1 MHPSDSPDSSA
12 ETALA
17 PETDAIARPT
27 NRSVL
32 LFTPDDSL
40 PPSLESHL
48 ESESGL
54 EVSNATSTGAVLQRL
69 EATDC
74 LVLVADE
81 TENAGETTT
90 ASVDVLDRLRNYAP
104 AFPVVV
110 VTTDPDSETAT
121 ELATAA
127 HTQRWTVHVP
137 ISAHDESADL
147 ERIGQ
152 RVTDL
157 VDHHRLDGIVSR
169 SLAAVELTE
178 EPLAIVAPDGTFEH
192 VTRRY
197 TMQFG
202 YSPSELEGQPGR
214 RVSAT
219 KPFPT
224 SSRRRL
230 RPSPMAGAGPATV
243 PAARNP
249 GSQCQSTSASA
260 ASRTAVSSLS
270 QPSATATRSS
280 QRRPTPA
287 LSRANYCWNCCY
299 ETNSAGSRRNTVPN
313 PARLTS
319 TMITR
324 VTHGS
329 HCWRRVLTCTV
340 RCSLTCL
347 MPSLERYV
355 KTIGSE
361 YAPGGAVERVLISRI

>member
-202 YSPSELEGQPGR
+202 YSPSELEGQPWQTCFSDET
-214 RVSAT
+214 VSHLESTAI
-219 KPFPT
+219 
-224 SSRRRL
+224 
-230 RPSPMAGAGPATV
+230 ATV
-243 PAARNP
+243 TDGWRWTGHCTGREKSGEPVPVHIRLGGLED
-249 GSQCQSTSASA
+249 GSLIFVATERDGDSEQSAS
-260 ASRTAVSSLS
+260 TD
-270 QPSATATRSS
+270 
-280 QRRPTPA
+280 
-287 LSRANYCWNCCY
+287 
-299 ETNSAGSRRNTVPN
+299 AGSEPR
-313 PARLTS
+313 
-319 TMITR
+319 
-324 VTHGS
+324 
-329 HCWRRVLTCTV
+329 
-340 RCSLTCL
+340 
-347 MPSLERYV
+347 
-355 KTIGSE
+355 
-361 YAPGGAVERVLISRI
+361 